1 MLSREDNEL
10 MCRVGPGT
18 PMGNL
23 MREYWI
29 PAVRSDELPAP
40 DCPPMRLRLLGENL
54 IAFRVTSG
62 KVGIVVNACP
72 HRGASLFFGRNE
84 EEGLRCVYHGW
95 KFDTEGVCVDMP
107 SEPAE
112 SNFKSKVRVAAYPC
126 IERNNVVWTYMGTRE
141 TPPPLPQ
148 HPGNMTPDC
157 RVTKSVRT
165 CSYMQALEGDIDTVH
180 VPFLHA
186 GANRFDEYP
195 PGSESYYGL
204 REKAGKIE
212 VREHAAGTSYG
223 VYRAAEDDTNCWR
236 MGHFLLPF
244 YTYNAP
250 GILTQKSGGNA
261 WVPIDDEHVMVWGI
275 QDPKPG
281 ERYGQPAIGGIF
293 AAPKIGQ
300 ERPNFGQQ
308 RRNFLPDTTDWIGKF
323 RSVQTLENDYLI
335 DREAQR
341 NWVTYTGIPNGAEPE
356 DRGMQESMGPIYDRT
371 QEHLGTTD
379 AMVTRTRRKLI
390 AAAKAH
396 RDTGVVPA
404 NVDQPELFW
413 MFSGGAI
420 VPKSVS
426 GLDYCG
432 DVLFGRAKAVEV
444 PASGS

>member
-1 MLSREDNEL
+1 
-10 MCRVGPGT
+10 MCQVGPGT

-29 PAVRSDELPAP
+29 PAVMSSELPGP

-62 KVGIVVNACP
+62 KVGIVANACP

-95 KFDTEGVCVDMP
+95 KFDCSGQCVDMP

-112 SNFKSKVRVAAYPC
+112 SNFKTKIKATAYPC
-126 IERNNVVWTYMGTRE
+126 VERNNIVWTYLGARE
-141 TPPPLPQ
+141 IPPPLPD
-148 HPGNMTPDC
+148 HPGNMSPNC
-157 RVTKSVRT
+157 RVTKSVRV

-204 REKAGKIE
+204 RQKYGKIE
-212 VREHAAGTSYG
+212 VREHEAGTSYG
-223 VYRAAEDDTNCWR
+223 LYRPAEDDTNCWR
-236 MGHFLLPF
+236 IGHYLLPF

-250 GILTQKSGGNA
+250 GILTQKTGGNA
-261 WVPIDDEHVMVWGI
+261 WVPIDDDHVMVWGI
-275 QDPKPG
+275 QEP
-281 ERYGQPAIGGIF
+281 QPADLYGKPAVGGIF

-300 ERPNFGQQ
+300 ERPNFQGA

-335 DREAQR
+335 DREAQK
-341 NWVTYTGIPNGAEPE
+341 NLVSYTGIPNGAEPE
-356 DRGMQESMGPIYDRT
+356 DRGMQESMGDIYYRT
-371 QEHLGTTD
+371 HEHLGTSD
-379 AMVTRTRRKLI
+379 SMVILTRRKLI
-390 AAAKAH
+390 NAAKAL
-396 RDTGVVPA
+396 RDSGAVPA
-404 NVDQPELFW
+404 NVDQPNLFK

-426 GLDYCG
+426 GLDYCH
-432 DVLFGRAKAVEV
+432 DILFGKADAIEAIKV
-444 PASGS
+444 PASGA